1 MITKILFIVLM
12 IVIIKSIKESFI
24 SSNFIKKEKT
34 FDDKEDLNDD
44 IIDVDYEEVD

>member
-1 MITKILFIVLM
+1 MITKILFIVLI
-12 IVIIKSIKESFI
+12 IVIIKSIRENFI
-24 SSNFIKKEKT
+24 SSDFIKKEKR